1 MTLYT
6 YTTQSRNLI
15 QKHRSKVITLIV
27 SQLDYWF
34 SKMGNKFYK
43 FIEPSSN
50 QRSYKEG
57 DSWTEELCVS
67 RKTFTRAF
75 DKIGIRYKSK
85 SSFRES
91 QDKFQGKAYASYYDR
106 QTKQTVFLKN
116 TEIAPSTFKCVEK
129 NSEIPNPVL
138 EKNPLS
144 NKASYSTEKL
154 SQNTNSFIASDK
166 FIKPIETQS
175 KDDHKTLNADIQND
189 IKNSAESN
197 SKETS
202 FKIKTASNSNESDEK
217 YVTETI
223 TSFEKN
229 IPFYNGQ
236 NGRSGYIY
244 KYIYL
249 TRTTP
254 TKQASNLNQNEKLEA
269 ADQSELVKMIKN
281 IWIEK
286 IGDDEKTS
294 YASSKV
300 ILKAFMEL
308 FNGAIEKW
316 KEYCTKI
323 TSSDFLMGRIKK
335 SFKIWISWA
344 LKKETYDRINS
355 GDLGVLKEEP
365 IKTTLETNEVL
376 DSILLNHSEKNIQD
390 AFKEISKRIE
400 SCKFN
405 AWFKGTTLQ
414 TIKGKTAFL
423 KVKDGLS
430 SDYIRRNFYSE
441 LSFCFN
447 KFNPDIMNIEI
458 FS

>member
-1 MTLYT
+1 MKSEK
-6 YTTQSRNLI
+6 TQTKQNYNYYHKKI
-15 QKHRSKVITLIV
+15 IV
-27 SQLDYWF
+27 KQLDYWF

-116 TEIAPSTFKCVEK
+116 TQISGSNFTGFEK
-129 NSEIPNPVL
+129 DIESKNKIFENNPH
-138 EKNPLS
+138 S
-144 NKASYSTEKL
+144 NKASDSTEKL
-154 SQNTNSFIASDK
+154 SQNIESLIMSDK
-166 FIKPIETQS
+166 LTKPVETQS
-175 KDDHKTLNADIQND
+175 KDTPKTLNASIQND
-189 IKNSAESN
+189 IKPNAVSN
-197 SKETS
+197 SKDTS
-202 FKIKTASNSNESDEK
+202 FKIKTASNANGSEIFS
-217 YVTETI
+217 
-223 TSFEKN
+223 EKN

-294 YASSKV
+294 HASSKV

-323 TSSDFLMGRIKK
+323 TSSDFLMGRIKN

-355 GDLGVLKEEP
+355 GDLGV
-365 IKTTLETNEVL
+365 
-376 DSILLNHSEKNIQD
+376 
-390 AFKEISKRIE
+390 
-400 SCKFN
+400 
-405 AWFKGTTLQ
+405 FKGGTYKNNLE
-414 TIKGKTAFL
+414 
-423 KVKDGLS
+423 
-430 SDYIRRNFYSE
+430 NE
-441 LSFCFN
+441 
-447 KFNPDIMNIEI
+447 
-458 FS
+458 